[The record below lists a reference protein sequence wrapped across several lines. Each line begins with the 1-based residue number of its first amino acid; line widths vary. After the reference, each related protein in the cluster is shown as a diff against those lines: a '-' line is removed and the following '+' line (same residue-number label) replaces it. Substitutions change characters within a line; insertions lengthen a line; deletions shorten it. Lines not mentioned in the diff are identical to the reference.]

1 MKKFNIPSIG
11 LRNLKTAL
19 SVFLCILIFKFFNN
33 NYPFYACISAVICM
47 KDTVD
52 NSLNMGKDRLIGTFL
67 GGMLGFIF
75 IYVLSFFPYL
85 NHPNALITALG
96 VIICI
101 YICTFI
107 NKPGSV
113 SICCIVFIGIMIS
126 YTGLESYYYAI
137 SRTFDTAVGVIIAIL
152 VNKYVNPPFMKIT
165 CDNNG
170 K

>member
-1 MKKFNIPSIG
+1 MQKFNLPPIG
-11 LRNLKTAL
+11 LRNIKTAL
-19 SVFLCILIFKFFNN
+19 SVFICILIFRIFNN

-67 GGMLGFIF
+67 GGMIGVVF
-75 IYVLSFFPYL
+75 IYSLSFFPYL
-85 NHPNALITALG
+85 LHPNAIITALG

-101 YICTFI
+101 YICTSI

-126 YTGLESYYYAI
+126 YTGSESYYYAI
-137 SRTFDTAVGVIIAIL
+137 TRTFDTAIGVVVAVL
-152 VNKYVNPPFMKIT
+152 VNKYLEPSLWKL
-165 CDNNG
+165 
-170 K
+170 KKLK